1 MRRLYEGHDSCLFQ
15 HRENSGEG
23 QHRSRRRQPTSSGKT
38 CCSHTAPTQGSWG
51 GGAATGRG
59 NRTTVQTGVHLY
71 GRVSVV
77 IPEHA
82 AEAEIK
88 NSDRHLREQRPWVCG
103 LERSGVWLSVDGKG
117 FPRAPCPGP
126 SGLLGGLWED
136 RSVPPA
142 EAGEGTGG
150 AAVTRRAQRA
160 NLHA

>member
-1 MRRLYEGHDSCLFQ
+1 M
-15 HRENSGEG
+15 
-23 QHRSRRRQPTSSGKT
+23 
-38 CCSHTAPTQGSWG
+38 
-51 GGAATGRG
+51 
-59 NRTTVQTGVHLY
+59 
-71 GRVSVV
+71 V

-103 LERSGVWLSVDGKG
+103 LECSGVWLSVDGKG

>member
-1 MRRLYEGHDSCLFQ
+1 MKDTTAVSSSTERTRGRASTGAGAGSPPPPVKPAAATLHQ
-15 HRENSGEG
+15 HRAAGG
-23 QHRSRRRQPTSSGKT
+23 
-38 CCSHTAPTQGSWG
+38 G

>member
-1 MRRLYEGHDSCLFQ
+1 MKDTTAVSSSTERTRGRASTGAGAGSPPPPVKPAAATLHQ
-15 HRENSGEG
+15 HRAAG
-23 QHRSRRRQPTSSGKT
+23 
-38 CCSHTAPTQGSWG
+38 G

-59 NRTTVQTGVHLY
+59 NRTTVQTAVHLY

>member
-1 MRRLYEGHDSCLFQ
+1 MKDTTAVSSSTERTRGRASTGAGAGSPPPPVKPAAATLHQ
-15 HRENSGEG
+15 HRAAARSADTG
-23 QHRSRRRQPTSSGKT
+23 Q
-38 CCSHTAPTQGSWG
+38 A
-51 GGAATGRG
+51 

-77 IPEHA
+77 LPEHA
-82 AEAEIK
+82 VEAEIK

-136 RSVPPA
+136 RSVHAA

-150 AAVTRRAQRA
+150 AAVTRRAQRV

>member
-1 MRRLYEGHDSCLFQ
+1 MKDTTAVSSSTERTRGRASTGAGAGSPPPPVKPAAATLHQ
-15 HRENSGEG
+15 HRAAV
-23 QHRSRRRQPTSSGKT
+23 R
-38 CCSHTAPTQGSWG
+38 
-51 GGAATGRG
+51 GAATGQG
-59 NRTTVQTGVHLY
+59 NRTTVRTGVHLY

-77 IPEHA
+77 LPEHA
-82 AEAEIK
+82 VEAEIK

-136 RSVPPA
+136 RSVHPA

-150 AAVTRRAQRA
+150 AAVTRRAQWV